1 MGAALDAMTDQSTST
16 DQATARY
23 RLRRELA
30 SGGMATVH
38 LADDVVLDRPV
49 ALKILAPN
57 LAADAAFV
65 DRFRH
70 EARAAGQLRHPNV
83 VTVYDWG
90 AMDGTWFIAMEYV
103 EGRTLADIIAEDG
116 PLAPNEAA
124 AIAAEIVDA
133 LDAAHRQGLVH
144 RDVKPSNII
153 VTPDGRVK
161 IADFGIARAARGGLD
176 LTQVGMIVGTAAYLS
191 PEQAQGAAVDPR
203 SDLYALGVVLFE
215 MTTGRLPFTSEG
227 ALGYATQHVSTPP
240 PRLRT
245 IRPDLPVELDE
256 LVDRLLAKDPDHRHQ
271 TAADLAVDLR
281 AIAGQG
287 PDAAPPAGTGTG
299 TDLPADGH
307 AATAVMAAEPQDVGT
322 PASVPATELMPQ
334 SLRPDQRT
342 DDRID
347 QGLDRRSADQAPA
360 RPPRQGSTRSGLLP
374 IVIAVLVVGVVAALL
389 LLATRIGSSGEDDP
403 ADTTSTTA
411 TTATPPQG
419 SDTQADPSPVEVPDL
434 SGQSQA
440 DAESTLTARD
450 LIPSVEPIDVD
461 DPDQVGRVVSQ
472 DPQPG
477 GTVDAGSTVV
487 IRIGRQAETTTT
499 TEPQTTS
506 TADTEPPSTE
516 PVSTTE
522 APADPSTSG

>member
-1 MGAALDAMTDQSTST
+1 MTDQSTSP
-16 DQATARY
+16 DQATDRY

-49 ALKILAPN
+49 ALKILAPS

-65 DRFRH
+65 DRFRQ

-116 PLAPNEAA
+116 PLPANEAA
-124 AIAAEIVDA
+124 AIAVEIVEA

-191 PEQAQGAAVDPR
+191 PEQAQGANVDPR

-215 MTTGRLPFTSEG
+215 MTTGRLPFTSDD
-227 ALGYATQHVSTPP
+227 ALGYATQHVSSPP

-245 IRPDLPVELDE
+245 IRPDLPAEFDD
-256 LVDRLLAKDPDHRHQ
+256 LVDRLLAKDPNHRYQ

-281 AIAGQG
+281 AIAGQ
-287 PDAAPPAGTGTG
+287 T
-299 TDLPADGH
+299 TDNDRPADGH
-307 AATAVMAAEPQDVGT
+307 AATAVVAAESQ
-322 PASVPATELMPQ
+322 ASAIPATEVMPQ
-334 SLRPDQRT
+334 SLRPDQRI
-342 DDRID
+342 DRILD
-347 QGLDRRSADQAPA
+347 QRPADRAAAPT
-360 RPPRQGSTRSGLLP
+360 PPSRQGSTRSGALP
-374 IVIAVLVVGVVAALL
+374 IVIAVLVVAAVAALL
-389 LLATRIGSSGEDDP
+389 LLATRIGSSGDDDP

-411 TTATPPQG
+411 TTATQSDA
-419 SDTQADPSPVEVPDL
+419 SDTPPEASSVEVPDL
-434 SGQSQA
+434 SGQSQG
-440 DAESTLTARD
+440 DAESALADRD
-450 LIPSVEPIDVD
+450 LVPSVENVAVD

-477 GTVDAGSTVV
+477 ATVDAGSIVL
-487 IRIGRQAETTTT
+487 IRIGQQAETTTT
-499 TEPQTTS
+499 TEAQTTT
-506 TADTEPPSTE
+506 TAGTEPPATE